1 MLVLKN
7 IVKDYV
13 AGDTTVRALKGINI
27 NFRENEFV
35 AILGPS
41 GCGKTTMLNLIGGL
55 DRYTSGDLII
65 NGKSTMDFTDGDW
78 DTYRNHSIGFV
89 FQSYNLIPHQT
100 VLANVELAL
109 TLSGVS
115 KKERRERA
123 IEALTKVGLK
133 EQIHK
138 KPSQMSGGQMQR
150 VAIARALI
158 NNPDILLA
166 DEPTGA
172 LDTETSIQIMDI
184 LKEISKDKLIIM
196 VTHNPDL
203 AKEYSTR
210 IISCLDGRITD
221 DTNPYNPTEE
231 DRKNEVIKRT
241 EEEKKGKKPSMS
253 TATAFSLS
261 LRNLVTK
268 KGRTFLTAFAGSIGI
283 IGIALVLALSTGIEN
298 YIAKMQNDLLLAMPV
313 SVEKEAI
320 DMNNVMGALTD
331 LGSSIA
337 ETTHELDSIYVNST
351 FTEMVNTFISQSS
364 ENNLKSF
371 RAYIEHPENRD
382 LFYELCNDIQYKYE
396 TPLNI
401 YKADTSEGIIQV
413 NPNKMMDTLMGGS
426 QQSSSMES
434 MTSSMTNMFSSS
446 VTNSWTELIGDNE
459 LISKQYEVIYGR
471 LPENYNE
478 VVLIVDKN
486 NEINE
491 MLMYALGLKDQTKFM
506 EDMMTMISEKGEENI
521 DGSKIV
527 DNYTYEE
534 ILNMKFKLVL
544 NSDYFVKNTETG
556 LWTDQ
561 SSNIY
566 YVKQLIEQG
575 EDISIVG
582 ILRPDENNVMSTGTG
597 SVGYKTELMEYALEK
612 TLASEIVKEQLSHP
626 DTDVLTGLE
635 FNDLSVDEISL
646 EDIDLTKIDFRYLDL
661 TPFMSFMEGVDM
673 SQIDILN
680 MDISDL
686 MDFSDLTDL
695 QKKLMENV
703 LEEDQVKAF
712 KQAYIDTLNAECSLD
727 KTFKAIGYATED
739 EPSSIYLYPKS
750 FDAKEELNE
759 MVAYYNEEC
768 IRQEHLGATVTLT
781 DIVGMLMGAIT
792 SVLDIVTVVLVAFVS
807 ISLVVSSIMI
817 GIITYI
823 SVLERTKE
831 IGILRSI
838 GASKGDISK
847 VFNAET
853 ITIGTAA
860 GVIGIVSTLIL
871 EIPINFLID
880 YFTHTGAKAQLPFV
894 AAVILVTIS
903 MTLTFIAGL
912 IPASF
917 AAKKDPV
924 EALRSE

>member
-65 NGKSTMDFTDGDW
+65 NGKSTKDFTDGDW
-78 DTYRNHSIGFV
+78 DTYRNHSVGFV

-133 EQIHK
+133 EQINK

-172 LDTETSIQIMDI
+172 LDTETSVQIMDL

-210 IISCLDGRITD
+210 IISCLDGAVID
-221 DTNPYNPTEE
+221 DTDPFEPTDE
-231 DRKNEVIKRT
+231 DRKNETVKRK

-253 TATAFSLS
+253 TTTAFSLS

-283 IGIALVLALSTGIEN
+283 IGIALVLALSTGIQN

-331 LGSSIA
+331 LGASIT
-337 ETTHELDSIYVNST
+337 ETDHDLDNIYVNST
-351 FTEMVNTFISQSS
+351 FTEMVNTFISQST

-371 RAYIEHPENRD
+371 RQYIEDNREKFD
-382 LFYELCNDIQYKYE
+382 ELCNDIQYKYE

-401 YKADTSEGIIQV
+401 YRAETSDGIIQV
-413 NPNKMMDTLMGGS
+413 NPNGMLDTLMGGAGGS
-426 QQSSSMES
+426 ASMQN

-446 VTNSWTELIGDNE
+446 ITNSWVELIGDNE
-459 LISKQYEVIYGR
+459 LISGQYDVIHGR

-491 MLMYALGLKDQTKFM
+491 LLMYALGIKNQATFM
-506 EDMMTMISEKGEENI
+506 EDMMSMMASGDEKV
-521 DGSKIV
+521 DGSAIV
-527 DNYTYEE
+527 DSYSYDD
-534 ILNMKFKLVL
+534 ILNMNFKLVL
-544 NSDYFVKNTETG
+544 NHEYFVKNAETG

-561 SSNIY
+561 RSNIY
-566 YVKQLIEQG
+566 YVKQLIDKG
-575 EDISIVG
+575 VDIKIVG
-582 ILRPDENNVMSTGTG
+582 ILRPDPNNVMSTGTG
-597 SVGYKTELMEYALEK
+597 SIGYKTELMDYALSE

-635 FNDLSVDEISL
+635 FSDLTVNDFSL
-646 EDIDLTKIDFRYLDL
+646 ADIDLTAINFQYLDL
-661 TPFMSFMEGVDM
+661 TPFMSFMEGMDM
-673 SQIDILN
+673 SEVDILN
-680 MDISDL
+680 MDITDL
-686 MDFSDLTDL
+686 MDFSDMSEL
-695 QKKLMENV
+695 QKKLMEGFLTDEQV
-703 LEEDQVKAF
+703 LAF
-712 KQAYIDTLNAECSLD
+712 KQAYIDTINAECSLD
-727 KTFKAIGYATED
+727 KTFDAIGYSVVE

-750 FDAKEELNE
+750 FDAKAEINK
-759 MVAYYNEEC
+759 MVDYYNEQM
-768 IRQEHLGATVTLT
+768 IAQGHLGYTVTLT
-781 DIVGMLMGAIT
+781 DLIGMMMSIIT
-792 SVLDIVTVVLVAFVS
+792 SVLNIVTVVLVAFVA

-831 IGILRSI
+831 IGILRAI

-853 ITIGTAA
+853 ITIGTGA
-860 GVIGIVSTLIL
+860 GVIGITTTLIL
-871 EIPINFLID
+871 EIPINYLID
-880 YFTHTGAKAQLPFV
+880 YFTHTGAEAQLPV
-894 AAVILVTIS
+894 LAAIILVAIS

>member
-55 DRYTSGDLII
+55 DRYTSGDLVI
-65 NGKSTMDFTDGDW
+65 NGKSTKDFTDGDW

-115 KKERRERA
+115 KKERKERA
-123 IEALTKVGLK
+123 IKALEQVGLG
-133 EQIHK
+133 EQIYK

-172 LDTETSIQIMDI
+172 LDTETSVQIMEI

-203 AKEYSTR
+203 AHEYSTR
-210 IISCLDGRITD
+210 IISCLDGNITD
-221 DTNPYNPTEE
+221 DTDPFEPTEE
-231 DRKNEVIKRT
+231 DKTKETEKRI

-253 TATAFSLS
+253 FSTAFALS

-268 KGRTFLTAFAGSIGI
+268 KARTFLTAFAGSIGI
-283 IGIALVLALSTGIEN
+283 IGISLVLALSTGIEN
-298 YIAKMQNDLLLAMPV
+298 YIDKMQNDLLLAMPV

-320 DMNNVMGALTD
+320 DMNNVMGALMD
-331 LGSSIA
+331 IGSSIM
-337 ETTHELDSIYVNST
+337 ETDHDLDQIYVNST
-351 FTEMVNTFISQSS
+351 FTEMVNTFISQSTA
-364 ENNLKSF
+364 NNLKSY
-371 RAYIEHPENRD
+371 RQYIEDNRAAFD
-382 LFYELCNDIQYKYE
+382 ELCNDIQYKYE

-401 YKADTSEGIIQV
+401 YKEDTSEGIVQV
-413 NPNKMMDTLMGGS
+413 NPNAMLDTLMGS
-426 QQSSSMES
+426 TQQSGTMAT
-434 MTSSMTNMFSSS
+434 MTNSMTNMFSSS
-446 VTNSWTELIGDNE
+446 ITNSWVELIGDNE
-459 LISKQYEVIYGR
+459 LLAQQYEIVTGR
-471 LPENYNE
+471 LPEAYNE

-491 MLMYALGLKDQTKFM
+491 MVMYALGLKDQSKFM
-506 EDMMTMISEKGEENI
+506 EDMVNMMAAGGEM
-521 DGSKIV
+521 DTTIV
-527 DNYTYEE
+527 DQYTYDD
-534 ILNMKFKLVL
+534 IFNMTFRLVL
-544 NSDYFVKNTETG
+544 NYQYFVKDSETG
-556 LWTDQ
+556 LWNDQ

-575 EDISIVG
+575 LQIKIVG
-582 ILRPDENNVMSTGTG
+582 ILRPDPNNIMSTGMG
-597 SVGYKTELMEYALEK
+597 SIGYTTELMDYALEA
-612 TLASEIVKEQLSHP
+612 TLNSEIVQEQLANP
-626 DTDVLTGLE
+626 ETDVLTGFE
-635 FNDLSVDEISL
+635 FSDLTVNDFSL
-646 EDIDLTKIDFRYLDL
+646 ADIDLSIIDFQYLDL
-661 TPFMSFMEGVDM
+661 TPFMSLMEGIDL

-680 MDISDL
+680 LDIADL
-686 MDFSDLTDL
+686 IDFSDMSELK
-695 QKKLMENV
+695 KKLMEGF
-703 LEEDQVKAF
+703 LSDEQVIAF
-712 KQAYIDTLNAECSLD
+712 KQAYIDTLNAQCSLE
-727 KTFKAIGYATED
+727 KTYAAIGYATAD
-739 EPSSIYLYPKS
+739 APSSIYLYPKS
-750 FDAKEELNE
+750 FEAKDEINA
-759 MVAYYNEEC
+759 MTTYYNEKMIE
-768 IRQEHLGATVTLT
+768 QGHLGYTVTLT
-781 DIVGMLMGAIT
+781 DIIGMLMSTIT
-792 SVLDIVTVVLVAFVS
+792 SVLNIVTVVLVCFVA

-838 GASKGDISK
+838 GASKGDISR

-853 ITIGTAA
+853 VTIGLGA
-860 GVIGIVSTLIL
+860 GVFGILTTLLL
-871 EIPINFLID
+871 EIPINLMLK
-880 YFTHTGAKAQLPFV
+880 YLTHTGAAAELPV
-894 AAVILVTIS
+894 MAAVLLIVIS
-903 MTLTFIAGL
+903 VSLTFVAGL
-912 IPASF
+912 IPSSI